1 MPRIIKIECFWI
13 IYDMYDLW
21 KQLNW
26 KKYEKIRRNET
37 RLWLRQRLLTE
48 IASTL
53 SISKL

>member
-1 MPRIIKIECFWI
+1 MFLNNLW
-13 IYDMYDLW
+13 YVDLW